1 MRVLCLF
8 FWGIANAYFS
18 ANACD
23 TQYFRV
29 IAIFVLVLFCRYLRN
44 PLEEPGQATHCSSTN
59 VSVMSRGEIAGTYW
73 IDAKTGMV
81 IKSDH
86 SVNKVIATEQHE
98 LYQNKGLAGDQV
110 YREIP
115 CNTRILGALNR
126 VHTAD

>member
-1 MRVLCLF
+1 
-8 FWGIANAYFS
+8 
-18 ANACD
+18 
-23 TQYFRV
+23 
-29 IAIFVLVLFCRYLRN
+29 
-44 PLEEPGQATHCSSTN
+44 
-59 VSVMSRGEIAGTYW
+59 MSRGEITGTYW

-115 CNTRILGALNR
+115 RNTWILGALNR
-126 VHTAD
+126 VHIAG

>member
-1 MRVLCLF
+1 
-8 FWGIANAYFS
+8 
-18 ANACD
+18 
-23 TQYFRV
+23 
-29 IAIFVLVLFCRYLRN
+29 
-44 PLEEPGQATHCSSTN
+44 
-59 VSVMSRGEIAGTYW
+59 MSRGEIAGTYW

-86 SVNKVIATEQHE
+86 SVNKVIAAEQHE

-126 VHTAD
+126 VHTAG